1 MLQEPAEKLHAVE
14 VGSAEACTA
23 HFAVGKGD
31 RAILERDNTA
41 VRDGDLE
48 DIGGEVGEG
57 GVAVMIR
64 LTVDVPGDGPALG
77 LDVLQPA
84 GLAHL
89 CFEERTV
96 DGGEGFHRHIEVGS
110 GG

>member
-14 VGSAEACTA
+14 VGSAEAWTA
-23 HFAVGKGD
+23 HFSVGKGD
-31 RAILERDNTA
+31 CAILERDNTA
-41 VRDGDLE
+41 VSDGDLE

-57 GVAVMIR
+57 GVAGMIR
-64 LTVDVPGDGPALG
+64 LTVYVPGDGPDVG
-77 LDVLQPA
+77 LDVLQQA
-84 GLAHL
+84 SLAHL